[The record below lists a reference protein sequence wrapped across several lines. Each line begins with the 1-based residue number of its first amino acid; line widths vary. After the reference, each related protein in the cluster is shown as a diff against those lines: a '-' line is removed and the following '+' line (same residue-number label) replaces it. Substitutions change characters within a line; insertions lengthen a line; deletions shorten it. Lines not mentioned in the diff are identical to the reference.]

1 MLGKEI
7 TMENTNIK
15 VKRHIGKKFW
25 SQRYLM
31 VLTLPAVLWMIIFNY
46 IPMYGIIIAFKNYQP
61 YIGFLKSSWIG
72 LDNFKMLFAD
82 PTFINALV
90 NTLKISIL
98 KLICGFPAP
107 IIFAILLNELVFN
120 KAKKLIQTLSYLP
133 YFVSWVFVV
142 GFMYTML
149 DPQTGVLSGL
159 LVSLHIIN
167 KGTLMMA
174 DPKYFLPLVIISDIW
189 KGLGWNSIIYLAA
202 ITSIDSQLYEAA
214 TVDGAG
220 RFKRIWHIT
229 LPAIKPT
236 IVILLILSISGLMN
250 SNFDQLFL
258 MQNSMTQD
266 AANVIGIY
274 SYKMGIVLGRFSYG
288 TTVGLFQSVV
298 SMILLVIANFTS
310 RKLTDESLF

>member
-1 MLGKEI
+1 
-7 TMENTNIK
+7 MEDINT
-15 VKRHIGKKFW
+15 KRKNYIGKKIW
-25 SQRYLM
+25 AQRYLM
-31 VLTLPAVLWMIIFNY
+31 ILTLPAVLWMIIFNY
-46 IPMYGIIIAFKNYQP
+46 VPMYGVIIAFKNYEP
-61 YIGFLKSSWIG
+61 YIGFLKSPWVG
-72 LDNFKMLFAD
+72 LANFKELFAD
-82 PTFINALV
+82 PTFISALF

-107 IIFAILLNELVFN
+107 ILFAILLNELAF
-120 KAKKLIQTLSYLP
+120 KRAKKLIQTLSYLP

-142 GFMYTML
+142 GFMYSML
-149 DPQTGVLSGL
+149 DPRTGVLSVAL
-159 LVSLHIIN
+159 QNLHIIS
-167 KGTLMMA
+167 KETLMMA
-174 DPKYFLPLVIISDIW
+174 DSKYFLPIVIVSDIW

-202 ITSIDSQLYEAA
+202 ITGIDGQLYEAA

-220 RFKRIWHIT
+220 RFKRMWHIT
-229 LPAIKPT
+229 LPALKPT

-298 SMILLVIANFTS
+298 SMILLVLANYTS